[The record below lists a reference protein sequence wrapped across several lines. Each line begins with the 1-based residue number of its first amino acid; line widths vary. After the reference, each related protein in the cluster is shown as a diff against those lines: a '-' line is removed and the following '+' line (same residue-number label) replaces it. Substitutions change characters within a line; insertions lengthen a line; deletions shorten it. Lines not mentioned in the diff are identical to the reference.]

1 MKRNLLFIVFL
12 CCTCLGIYAAPFRFL
27 ETIVTQADGSQLALY
42 ASGDEFYH
50 WIHDKDGYTIV
61 QAEDGYCYYA
71 IKNDKGELVP
81 SIYRVDDELPSKT
94 KIAPWLKISKQQYDK
109 RRERMQIQPMTRTT
123 KPQYASHKNPLNN
136 IVIFVSF
143 KDATTFSKKR
153 SVYDSRFNSTTS
165 SSGSLKD
172 YYKEVS
178 YSNLD
183 ITSHFYPKTSD
194 MTSTANGYID
204 FHNRG
209 FYRPYNAT
217 TNPDGYRTSD
227 ESTNR
232 EHNLI
237 VNAIDAVKASIEQD
251 FTPDELDN
259 DNDGYIDNV
268 CFVIQGNSDGWSD
281 LLWAHRWSLYT
292 KECYIHG
299 KRVMDYVFQPENQ
312 VTVNT
317 LCHEMFHA
325 LGAPDLYHYSEESKS
340 LDPVGAWDLMNSGW
354 CHMGAYMKWMYAG
367 KSWITEI
374 PEITTTGR
382 YSLVPLSQGPDNSC
396 YKINSSNANE
406 YYVLEY
412 RKKEGKYE
420 KNIPRSGLLIYRINT
435 TVSNGNRNGPPDE
448 VYIYRP
454 YGSLVENGFLDE
466 AAYQT
471 NAGAVM
477 TDKTYPKPF
486 LSDDSDGG
494 LRITNLVVE
503 NDKLSFDINITTTGV
518 ESEQETSSFKIYL
531 ESKTL
536 IIHSNELIKDIVIID
551 LSGRGVMKWDNITQ
565 PISLQQLSSGVYIVS
580 VTLAN
585 DTTYQQKIIL
595 K

>member
-12 CCTCLGIYAAPFRFL
+12 CCTCLCIHAAPFRFL
-27 ETIVTQADGSQLALY
+27 ETIVIQVDGSQLVLY

-81 SIYRVDDELPSKT
+81 SIYRVDDSFPSKS
-94 KIAPWLKISKQQYDK
+94 KITPWLKISKQQYDK
-109 RRERMQIQPMTRTT
+109 RRARMQIQPMTRTA

-143 KDATTFSKKR
+143 QDATTFSKKR
-153 SVYDSRFNSTTS
+153 SVYDSRFNSITS

-178 YSNLD
+178 YSHLD
-183 ITSHFYPKTSD
+183 ITSYFYPKTSD
-194 MTSTANGYID
+194 MASNTDGYVD
-204 FHNRG
+204 FHSRG

-232 EHNLI
+232 EHNLV
-237 VNAIDAVKASIEQD
+237 VNAIDAVKAGIEQD

-259 DNDGYIDNV
+259 DNDGYIDNI

-299 KRVMDYVFQPENQ
+299 KRVRDYVFQPENQ

-325 LGAPDLYHYSEESKS
+325 LGAPDLYHYSEESQN
-340 LDPVGAWDLMNSGW
+340 LDPVGSWDLMHSGW

-367 KSWITEI
+367 QSWIKDMPT
-374 PEITTTGR
+374 ITQPGTYT
-382 YSLVPLSQGPDNSC
+382 LLPLSLNAENSC
-396 YKINSSNANE
+396 YKVNSTNPNE
-406 YYVLEY
+406 YFVLEY

-420 KNIPRSGLLIYRINT
+420 KNLIRSGLLIYRINT
-435 TVSNGNRNGPPDE
+435 TVSEGNRNGPPDE

-454 YGSLVENGFLDE
+454 FGSLTENGFLDE

-471 NAGAVM
+471 NSGAVM
-477 TDKTYPKPF
+477 TDKTFPKPF
-486 LSDDSDGG
+486 LSDNSDGG
-494 LRITNLVVE
+494 LRIRNVIME
-503 NDKLSFDINITTTGV
+503 DDKLTFEIEDIPTGF
-518 ESEQETSSFKIYL
+518 ENNLDDGKIQL
-531 ESKTL
+531 RLVDNTL
-536 IIHSNELIKDIVIID
+536 YVVSDENVELISVTDF
-551 LSGRGVMKWDNITQ
+551 SGKVLEQAKNTD
-565 PISLQQLSSGVYIVS
+565 QLSLKHFSQGIYIVS
-580 VTLAN
+580 ILSGN
-585 DTTYQQKIIL
+585 NMHKRKIFL
-595 K
+595 E